1 MDSTDDLASRTDT
14 VIQGIGILDIKGAT
28 LFAVRKIE
36 FVVIRKAL
44 QQVPCPFETQSW
56 LFMEQ
61 QVGFVSAAKPVT
73 KFDVG
78 ARPTGVH
85 AVMLINTDQEPRRKK
100 CDERRRLN
108 LILRILDESCNPAW
122 RFTTSSFD
130 AGRSAVAKVSRVQ
143 FSNSVVGQSG
153 TFANRAGSCF
163 VANHSK
169 REFELAAFS

>member
-1 MDSTDDLASRTDT
+1 MRN
-14 VIQGIGILDIKGAT
+14 
-28 LFAVRKIE
+28 
-36 FVVIRKAL
+36 AL
-44 QQVPCPFETQSW
+44 QQVPRPLETQLW
-56 LFMEQ
+56 LLMEQ
-61 QVGFVSAAKPVT
+61 QVGFVSAAKAVA
-73 KFDVG
+73 KFNVG

-169 REFELAAFS
+169 REFELAAFSRVSIIG